1 MRPCSLVGLMSSL
14 DAQCIK
20 SITAEYKMY
29 WQELL
34 EDLFNGYAMPPT
46 PCPILYMGPI
56 WALMR
61 PYGPL
66 WAHMGPS
73 WCERLG
79 QPFASTSFLT
89 LKNHI

>member
-46 PCPILYMGPI
+46 PCPIPPPAGEWCPLDAKDWAPSPSSRFRPGGRGGELNVVFEGPGGG
-56 WALMR
+56 L
-61 PYGPL
+61 
-66 WAHMGPS
+66 
-73 WCERLG
+73 
-79 QPFASTSFLT
+79 
-89 LKNHI
+89 